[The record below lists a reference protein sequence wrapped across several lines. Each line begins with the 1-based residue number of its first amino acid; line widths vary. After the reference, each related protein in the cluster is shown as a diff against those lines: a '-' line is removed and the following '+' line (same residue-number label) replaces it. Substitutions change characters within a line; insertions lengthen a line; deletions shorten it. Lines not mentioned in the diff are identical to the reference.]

1 VRDNATVI
9 ERILKQAG
17 ELQGLGDTEGK
28 KIPFSDVVAKYNKGI
43 TEPEIKA
50 CVWYKRRMGVPM
62 SGWQTYYLKGT
73 GKVLEEQLFDL
84 VKAGALFYH
93 AGELMPF
100 PIYTYG
106 NMYDR
111 SVQLEK
117 DKDDIEKHFGQGIW
131 DLHKQA
137 IDKAK
142 PELLTVE
149 NPDEKERPIITAISD
164 FAVDPILFYVT
175 SVREEYMDLEN
186 AEELKKVNG
195 KVERKKDREKINIR
209 FDGEAKFT
217 LQHVFVKWLF
227 TLNADT
233 DFEKSSAIDIADY
246 YLANRQ
252 LRDDKLSKEEKAE
265 LKANARIE
273 GEKLF
278 SKFLHE
284 VLAFDDQHK
293 LNYAWNRMYN
303 GQSDINYSKVPIGF
317 ECSARFKSGILQ
329 ITDIQREGVA
339 FMEAMGSG
347 INAFDVGVG
356 KTMTAIVNLAHNLYS
371 GKCKR
376 PIVVVPK
383 PTYKKWMN
391 EIIGFTDK
399 KTGEFVSGVLS
410 HTGITVND
418 WYNLGTDIVDKINLS
433 AAVPER
439 SITMVTYEGFKRLG
453 FGESVSDELF
463 TELVNILGQSKEK
476 SSRDKEIEYQKFR
489 EMIGVGLKNSIAD
502 IDVLGFDYAVI
513 DEAHRCK
520 NVFSSDYYTTSLI
533 ERKIL

>member
-1 VRDNATVI
+1 MSYLSGIHHSSALGAINPYLSTRIRGNRDIVERVVRESN
-9 ERILKQAG
+9 
-17 ELQGLGDTEGK
+17 ELSGLGDTEGQVLS
-28 KIPFSDVVAKYNKGI
+28 FDDVVARYNKGI
-43 TEPEIKA
+43 SEAEITA
-50 CVWYKRRMGVPM
+50 WIWYKRKLGVPM
-62 SGWQTYYLKGT
+62 KGWEKYYLKQT
-73 GKVLEEQLFDL
+73 GKALEEKLFDL
-84 VKAGALFYH
+84 VRAGALFYTS
-93 AGELMPF
+93 GELLPF

-111 SVQLEK
+111 ELQLEK
-117 DKDDIEKHFGQGIW
+117 DKEDILKHWDEDVFEKH
-131 DLHKQA
+131 LKA
-137 IDKAK
+137 IKDAK
-142 PELLTVE
+142 PEMLSVT

-164 FAVDPILFYVT
+164 FAQDGNLFYIT
-175 SVREEYMDLEN
+175 QVREEFMELEN

-195 KVERKKDREKINIR
+195 KIERKRDREKINIR
-209 FDGEAKFT
+209 FDGETKYT
-217 LQHVFVKWLF
+217 LQHVYIKWLF
-227 TLNADT
+227 TLNQDT
-233 DFEKSSAIDIADY
+233 DFEKSSPVDIADY
-246 YLANRQ
+246 YIANRA
-252 LRDDKLSKEEKAE
+252 LRDDNMSKEEKAE

-284 VLAFDDQHK
+284 VLAFEDQQR
-293 LNYAWNRMYN
+293 LDYAWNRLYN

-317 ECSARFKSGILQ
+317 ECSARFKSGLLQ

-376 PIVVVPK
+376 PLVVVPK

-418 WYNLGTDIVDKINLS
+418 WFNLGTDIVSKINLNE
-433 AAVPER
+433 AVPEK

-453 FGESVSDELF
+453 FGDSVSDELF
-463 TELVNILGQSKEK
+463 TELVNVLGQSKEK
-476 SSRDKEIEYQKFR
+476 NAP
-489 EMIGVGLKNSIAD
+489 G
-502 IDVLGFDYAVI
+502 
-513 DEAHRCK
+513 
-520 NVFSSDYYTTSLI
+520 
-533 ERKIL
+533 